1 MPPEPRPRSASAWAP
16 LGVTTFRWLWLAL
29 LASNIGTWMQTV
41 GAQWLLVDAPGAD
54 ALVSLV
60 QTASMLPIV
69 LLALPSGALADTFDR
84 RRLLLVVQSAMCAV
98 AVLLAVLTWLDRM
111 PPALLLTLTFAL
123 GAGQALTVPAWQAV
137 IPELVPRSQLASASA
152 LGAISMNVAR
162 AVGPAVAGVLIASTG
177 VASVFLLNALSFV
190 VFAAVLVWWRRPDD
204 DDLGPPERFTAAVK
218 AGGRY
223 VTHSVVVRR
232 ILLRAGLFLLPG
244 SAIWALLPLVASRRL
259 GLGSGGYGVLLA
271 ALGVGAVAG
280 AALLPRIRQRLSPNR
295 MMIFSGLLFG
305 AVMIVVGLVP
315 VEAVVALVLVPAG
328 LAWVTVLSSVNANL
342 QLFLP
347 NWVRARG
354 LSIYQ
359 MIFAGAQGVGAL
371 LWGLLAGATSV
382 PVALLAAGALM
393 LAGAATTVRWP
404 MPSIAGLD
412 REPTSYWPEPHLDV
426 EPEPYGGPVLVT
438 LRYQV
443 PAANEAEFRT
453 AMDRVRL
460 SRRRSGAVRWGLFRE
475 GEHGDRFVEVYQ
487 VASWD
492 EHRRQHE
499 HRLTGTDREIEAAAQ
514 ALADGPPE
522 VTHLL
527 PAESAPAES
536 EPGPGES
543 RPAGSEPAGSGSAGS
558 VPAGSRSGGSAPAGS
573 APAGSAPAG

>member
-1 MPPEPRPRSASAWAP
+1 MTVVPPQAVPRSASAWAP

-84 RRLLLVVQSAMCAV
+84 RRLLLAVQSGQIVV
-98 AVLLAVLTWLDRM
+98 AVVLAVLTWLDRM

-137 IPELVPRSQLASASA
+137 IPELVPRWQLPSASA

-162 AVGPAVAGVLIASTG
+162 AVGPAVAGVLIASAG
-177 VASVFLLNALSFV
+177 VAAVFLLNALSFV
-190 VFAAVLVWWRRPDD
+190 VFAAVLLWWRRPDGGD
-204 DDLGPPERFTAAVK
+204 AGPPERFGAAVR

-232 ILLRAGLFLLPG
+232 ILLRASLFLLPG
-244 SAIWALLPLVASRRL
+244 SAVWALLPLVASRRL

-271 ALGVGAVAG
+271 ALGAGAVAG

-295 MMIFSGLLFG
+295 MMAWAAVLFG
-305 AVMIVVGLVP
+305 AATVVVGLVR
-315 VEAVVALVLVPAG
+315 VEAVVALVLIPAG
-328 LAWVTVLSSVNANL
+328 LAWVTVLSTVNANL

-354 LSIYQ
+354 LGVYQ
-359 MIFAGAQGVGAL
+359 MVFAGGQGLGAL
-371 LWGLLAGATSV
+371 LWGVLAGATSL
-382 PVALLAAGALM
+382 PVAHLASGALM
-393 LAGAATTVRWP
+393 LAGAATTARWP
-404 MPSIAGLD
+404 LRDIAGLD
-412 REPTSYWPEPHLDV
+412 REPTSYWPEPHLDIA
-426 EPEPYGGPVLVT
+426 PEPDAGPVLVT

-443 PAANEAEFRT
+443 PPANQAAFRA

-475 GEHGDRFVEVYQ
+475 GEHGDQFVEVYQ

-492 EHRRQHE
+492 EHRRQHD
-499 HRLTGTDREIEAAAQ
+499 HRLTGTDREIEEAAR

-522 VTHLL
+522 VAHLL
-527 PAESAPAES
+527 PAD
-536 EPGPGES
+536 
-543 RPAGSEPAGSGSAGS
+543 
-558 VPAGSRSGGSAPAGS
+558 
-573 APAGSAPAG
+573 

>member
-1 MPPEPRPRSASAWAP
+1 MTDVASRSGSAWAP
-16 LGVTTFRWLWLAL
+16 LSVTTFRWLWLAL

-41 GAQWLLVDAPGAD
+41 GAQWLLIDVPGAD

-84 RRLLLVVQSAMCAV
+84 RRMLITVQAAQCAV
-98 AVLLAVLTWLDRM
+98 AVLLAALTAADRM

-137 IPELVPRSQLASASA
+137 IPELVPRSQLPAASA
-152 LGAISMNVAR
+152 LGAISQNLAR
-162 AVGPAVAGVLIASTG
+162 AIGPAIAGLVIATLG
-177 VASVFLLNALSFV
+177 VAAVFALNAVSFV
-190 VFAAVLVWWRRPDD
+190 VFAAVLLWWRTPDGNA
-204 DDLGPPERFTAAVK
+204 GPPERFAAAVR

-223 VTHSVVVRR
+223 VRHSVVVRR
-232 ILLRAGLFLLPG
+232 ILLRAALFLLPG
-244 SAIWALLPLVASRRL
+244 SAVWALLPLVASRRL
-259 GLGSGGYGVLLA
+259 GLGPGGYGLLLA

-280 AALLPRIRQRLSPNR
+280 AAVLPWLRQRLSPNR
-295 MMIFSGLLFG
+295 MMFTAAVLFG
-305 AVMIVVGLVP
+305 VATVVVGLVR
-315 VEAVVALVLVPAG
+315 VELVVALVLVPAG
-328 LAWVTVLSSVNANL
+328 VAWVTVLSSVNASL

-354 LSIYQ
+354 LGVYQ
-359 MIFAGAQGVGAL
+359 IVFAGGQGVGAL
-371 LWGLLAGATSV
+371 LWGLLAQATNL
-382 PVALLAAGALM
+382 PVAHVAAGALM
-393 LAGAATTVRWP
+393 LAGAATVVRWP
-404 MPSIAGLD
+404 LRDVAGLD
-412 REPTSYWPEPHLDV
+412 REPTSYWAEPHLDV
-426 EPEPYGGPVLVT
+426 EPERYGGPVLVI

-443 PAANEAEFRT
+443 AAADEVAFRS

-492 EHRRQHE
+492 EHRRQHDD
-499 HRLTGTDREIEAAAQ
+499 RLTGADREIEAAAR
-514 ALADGPPE
+514 ALAVGPPE

-527 PAESAPAES
+527 PAD
-536 EPGPGES
+536 
-543 RPAGSEPAGSGSAGS
+543 
-558 VPAGSRSGGSAPAGS
+558 
-573 APAGSAPAG
+573 